1 MWIKG
6 SNYLGCLFLLV
17 SSAWRIIGGMVDARR
32 RHTLFTLNV
41 HATHMMS
48 AGSPA
53 GGEGRGGA
61 FRWARS
67 GSGIIP
73 GAGESGLTRS
83 AAANRIGR
91 SNRQFLCA
99 HVSFAPHTDSG
110 FSPDYHNVSD
120 ATVKKS

>member
-17 SSAWRIIGGMVDARR
+17 SSARRIIGKVDASR
-32 RHTLFTLNV
+32 RHTLFTLCV

-61 FRWARS
+61 LRWARS

-91 SNRQFLCA
+91 YNRQFLSA
-99 HVSFAPHTDSG
+99 HVSPATHTDSG
-110 FSPDYHNVSD
+110 FSPDFQNVSD
-120 ATVKKS
+120 DTAENN